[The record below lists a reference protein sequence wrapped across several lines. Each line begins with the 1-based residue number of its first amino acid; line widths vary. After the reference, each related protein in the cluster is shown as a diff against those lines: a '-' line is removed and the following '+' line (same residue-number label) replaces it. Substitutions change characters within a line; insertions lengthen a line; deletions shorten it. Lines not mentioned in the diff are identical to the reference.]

1 MLKGYEK
8 ELFIFYNY
16 SVYVNRCG
24 GEPINPINAKK
35 SQPLFLYLEH
45 PASSTHLRFF
55 ILRNDTA
62 PTRKSQVVSHPGKLM
77 IQLLTSGPVPFWRNC
92 DMARG

>member
-1 MLKGYEK
+1 MESQYMLKGYEK

-16 SVYVNRCG
+16 QCMLTDA
-24 GEPINPINAKK
+24 GEPMNLINASKK
-35 SQPLFLYLEH
+35 VSLFLYLEH

-62 PTRKSQVVSHPGKLM
+62 PTRKSQVVTQANL
-77 IQLLTSGPVPFWRNC
+77 
-92 DMARG
+92 